1 MPTTQT
7 MVSKLLRKILSDVA
21 MWSFEKINNK
31 AQRIWNTNLKMGEK
45 LFKSSTKP
53 IPNARMQQI
62 NSVVVDIVST
72 LEQNRKMYTN
82 ARIMQPKKTMPPYI
96 GFDCDEN
103 RSPVAFFFFIK
114 LNSSRFSRLK

>member
-1 MPTTQT
+1 

-31 AQRIWNTNLKMGEK
+31 AQRIWKTNLKMGEK

-53 IPNARMQQI
+53 IPNARTQQI

-82 ARIMQPKKTMPPYI
+82 ARIMQPKKIPLGI
-96 GFDCDEN
+96 LI
-103 RSPVAFFFFIK
+103 FFALTEFTKTLSMKF
-114 LNSSRFSRLK
+114 R